1 MKMQGLLVTVAAFGL
16 MAVVGGQAVAADR
29 QIPTAP
35 ADFLSKT
42 SPIKVDEADEA
53 TLKEGGKIYTK
64 KCQKCHGE
72 TGDGQGSAAGELT
85 IKPTNLSAP
94 GYMAS
99 RKDGQLLWIT
109 MNGSPNTEMK
119 GFGPG
124 SEQNYSE
131 DDLWKVIAYMRSAFT
146 K

>member
-1 MKMQGLLVTVAAFGL
+1 MKAATLLSLMGAAL
-16 MAVVGGQAVAADR
+16 LLAGQAVAAEAHKT
-29 QIPTAP
+29 PTAP

-42 SPIKVDEADEA
+42 NPIKADEADEA

-64 KCQKCHGE
+64 KCGKCHGE
-72 TGDGQGSAAGELT
+72 TGDGKGSAAGELV

-94 GYMAS
+94 GYLAG

-119 GFGPG
+119 AFGPG

-131 DDLWKVIAYMRSAFT
+131 ADLWKVITYMRSAFT

>member
-1 MKMQGLLVTVAAFGL
+1 MKAHAILSLMGAVGLLFAT
-16 MAVVGGQAVAADR
+16 QAIAQER

-35 ADFLSKT
+35 ADFLSKEN
-42 SPIKVDEADEA
+42 PVKAEEADEA
-53 TLKEGGKIYTK
+53 IIKEGGKIYTK

-72 TGDGQGSAAGELT
+72 TGDGKGSAAGELT

-94 GYMAS
+94 GYLAS
-99 RKDGQLLWIT
+99 RKDGQLLWILLQ
-109 MNGSPNTEMK
+109 GSPNTEMK
-119 GFGPG
+119 AYGPG

-131 DDLWKVIAYMRSAFT
+131 EDLWKVITFMRVTFT